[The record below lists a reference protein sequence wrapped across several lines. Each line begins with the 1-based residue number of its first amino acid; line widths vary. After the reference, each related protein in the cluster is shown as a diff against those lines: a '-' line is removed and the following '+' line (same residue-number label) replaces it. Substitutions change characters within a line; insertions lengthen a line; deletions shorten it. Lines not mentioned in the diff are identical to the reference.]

1 MYVHW
6 QLISFDA
13 QCGQTFYQYTIA
25 ISNSK
30 DFTRYVFEAYAT
42 SKGFRQQERQLDEK
56 II

>member
-25 ISNSK
+25 ISNSN
-30 DFTRYVFEAYAT
+30 DFTRYSDPYPYNTKVAPTAVMTFGRI
-42 SKGFRQQERQLDEK
+42 S
-56 II
+56 